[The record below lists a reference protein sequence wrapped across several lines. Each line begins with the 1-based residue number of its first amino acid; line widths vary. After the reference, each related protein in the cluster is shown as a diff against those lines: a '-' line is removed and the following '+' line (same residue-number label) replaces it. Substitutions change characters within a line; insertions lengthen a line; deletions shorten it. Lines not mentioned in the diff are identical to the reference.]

1 MFDVPPPLKKLI
13 AANTMT
19 EWAIAGA
26 IVVLSLLMALL
37 LRRLARRQYQRFA
50 ETEVIELME
59 LPLEVAGRT
68 GLLFLLAA
76 SLYLGLATLTIPTR
90 LWQAL
95 THGALGIAFWQA
107 GVWGSSAVQ
116 AWLRVRRK
124 AAMEDDKAA
133 AGSLGIIGFIARV
146 LVWTLVTLLALD
158 NFGIDITTLVA
169 GLGVGG
175 IAVALAVQ
183 NVLGDLFASL
193 SITLDRPFVIG
204 DFVVVDTFMGNVEH
218 IGVKSTRLR
227 SISGEQIIMANA
239 DLLGSRVRNY
249 GRMKERR
256 SLFTLGV
263 TYETPHEKLKAIPG
277 LIRECI
283 ERQPGT
289 RFDRSHFS
297 GYGDFSLNFET
308 VYFVLD
314 GEYAAFMN
322 AQQDIYF
329 AIHAAFEKQGIEF
342 AYPTQKLWMAKVPD

>member
-1 MFDVPPPLKKLI
+1 MFDVPPPLKKLV
-13 AANTMT
+13 AANTPT

-26 IVVLSLLMALL
+26 IVVLSFLVALL

-50 ETEVIELME
+50 ETEAIELIE
-59 LPLEVAGRT
+59 LPLEVASRT
-68 GLLFLLAA
+68 RLLFLLAA
-76 SLYLGLATLTIPTR
+76 SLYLGLGTLTVHART
-90 LWQAL
+90 WQPFA
-95 THGALGIAFWQA
+95 HVVLGIAFWQA
-107 GVWGSSAVQ
+107 GVWGSGAVD

-124 AAMEDDKAA
+124 ASMDGDREA
-133 AGSLGIIGFIARV
+133 AGSLGLIGFIARF
-146 LVWTLVTLLALD
+146 LVWTLVSLLALD

-204 DFVVVDTFMGNVEH
+204 DLVEVDAFIGHVEH

-249 GRMKERR
+249 GRMEQRR
-256 SLFTLGV
+256 ILFTLGV
-263 TYETPHEKLKAIPG
+263 TYETAHDKLKAIPA

-283 ERQPGT
+283 EHQPGT

-297 GYGDFSLNFET
+297 AYGDFSLNFET
-308 VYFVLD
+308 VYYVLD
-314 GEYAAFMN
+314 RDYTIFMD
-322 AQQDIYF
+322 AQQEIFF
-329 AIHAAFEKQGIEF
+329 AIHAAFEKEGIEF

>member
-1 MFDVPPPLKKLI
+1 MLELPTPLKKVI
-13 AANTMT
+13 AANTPL
-19 EWAIAGA
+19 EWAIAGSI
-26 IVVLSLLMALL
+26 IVVVFFVALL
-37 LRRLARRQYQRFA
+37 VRRFARRQYQRFA
-50 ETEVIELME
+50 ATEDIELME
-59 LPLEVAGRT
+59 LPLEVASRT
-68 GLLFLLAA
+68 RLLFLLAA
-76 SLYLGLATLTIPTR
+76 SLYLGLATLTIPAR
-90 LWQAL
+90 PWQAV

-107 GVWGSSAVQ
+107 GVWGSAAVQ

-124 AAMEDDKAA
+124 AAMEDDKEA
-133 AGSLGIIGFIARV
+133 AGSLGIIGFIARL

-204 DFVVVDTFMGNVEH
+204 DLVIVDTFIGNVEH

-249 GRMKERR
+249 GRMEQRR

-263 TYETPHEKLKAIPG
+263 TYETPHDKLKAIPG
-277 LIRECI
+277 LIRQCI
-283 ERQPGT
+283 ESQPGT

-297 GYGDFSLNFET
+297 GYGDFSLNFES
-308 VYFVLD
+308 VYFVLEPD
-314 GEYAAFMN
+314 YATFMN

-329 AIHAAFEKQGIEF
+329 AIHQAFEREGIEF
-342 AYPTQKLWMAKVPD
+342 AYPTQKLWMAKAE